1 MLKFPHPFRHSD
13 PNNFVAM
20 LHLFSKRTIAI
31 ISTSKRTICT
41 KINTYATVLP
51 SASLSSRLLVQRPRV
66 YPQFFQPS
74 AFRHYATKSRKHA
87 KPVPKSA
94 NSGKSNLVVQNIKEN
109 LPGVDN
115 QPRLLD
121 RLRAAGAV
129 SDLQAPPSLSHVP
142 TQDTFVS
149 PAECQAD
156 RRYRIVSTPF
166 RSLYFHISHLWWFL
180 LLCPKLGTSTGGIPS
195 FPDTPAVVYNCCS
208 DYCSQLRDIPGM
220 EGSSPS
226 LMATTQQIFY
236 LCSGIAV

>member
-1 MLKFPHPFRHSD
+1 MHTNIFMIGTNVAVTRPGCERKPVVYVKIPPSIQAQWPEQLRRHVTSLFKTYNC
-13 PNNFVAM
+13 NNFY
-20 LHLFSKRTIAI
+20 F
-31 ISTSKRTICT
+31 KRTICT

-129 SDLQAPPSLSHVP
+129 SDLQAPEFVPCTYSRYICFPSRVP
-142 TQDTFVS
+142 GW
-149 PAECQAD
+149 P
-156 RRYRIVSTPF
+156 
-166 RSLYFHISHLWWFL
+166 
-180 LLCPKLGTSTGGIPS
+180 
-195 FPDTPAVVYNCCS
+195 
-208 DYCSQLRDIPGM
+208 
-220 EGSSPS
+220 
-226 LMATTQQIFY
+226 
-236 LCSGIAV
+236 